1 MDIQLGQLRAL
12 VAVIEAG
19 TLEAAAADLR
29 VTPSAVSQRLKAL
42 ETTLGRTLLQRTKPV
57 APTRSGEVVVRLARQ
72 LDLLAAD
79 ALRELGS
86 DGGDPATGVSIA
98 LVVNADSLAT
108 WALSP
113 LVEVSGRIGIT
124 AEITREDQAHS
135 TDLLREGSAMAA
147 ITSVAS
153 AVPGCSVRSLGRM
166 RYRAVASPS
175 YANRWFPEGVT
186 TAALARAPMVVF
198 DSKDDLQDSYLR
210 RRFRKRLDPPRHH
223 VPESA
228 TFAEAVRLGLGWG
241 MLPDLQSPTDRSAG
255 RLVDLDVH
263 CPVDVTLY
271 WQQWKLHSPSLGAV
285 ADAIAAAARTSLR

>member
-12 VAVIEAG
+12 VAVIDAG

-124 AEITREDQAHS
+124 AEITREDQ
-135 TDLLREGSAMAA
+135 
-147 ITSVAS
+147 
-153 AVPGCSVRSLGRM
+153 
-166 RYRAVASPS
+166 
-175 YANRWFPEGVT
+175 
-186 TAALARAPMVVF
+186 
-198 DSKDDLQDSYLR
+198 
-210 RRFRKRLDPPRHH
+210 
-223 VPESA
+223 
-228 TFAEAVRLGLGWG
+228 
-241 MLPDLQSPTDRSAG
+241 
-255 RLVDLDVH
+255 
-263 CPVDVTLY
+263 
-271 WQQWKLHSPSLGAV
+271 
-285 ADAIAAAARTSLR
+285 